1 MRPRR
6 DHAGRRN
13 PGRRGAAGTRPGHG
27 RSGHGT
33 DTGRSRGGD
42 GGRRSPAVARRAPA
56 PGARGVMKWAT
67 DHIQPHGWLLAC
79 DARLEHIVRW
89 SANVPRSLRRAGL
102 SAGLP
107 LRDVVGRQATHAIR
121 NALATHGE
129 AHRRPALVFGQ
140 EAPDGRRYDVAIHT
154 AGPDILLEWEPAAEM
169 AGDGAHLSLL
179 RTMIDRIREIT
190 DFDRLFRTVVRLF
203 AGVLR
208 FDRVML
214 YRFAEDG
221 SGEVA
226 AEYHAP
232 NLESFLG
239 QHFPASDIP
248 DPARRLYS
256 TNLIRMIGDVDAT
269 PIPIISPPGMAPP
282 DLSHAHL
289 RAATT
294 SHADYLRT
302 LGVAGC
308 VSVSLMVDGRLWG
321 MIAGHHYSPRVMNM
335 SQRIVARMFG
345 EFLSLQITNLLRT
358 KRLAMTRQT
367 HALIETLLKGA
378 APVADMPAYLTAH
391 LADML
396 AFVQCDGAALWAG
409 GQWTLHAAHP
419 PRGAMDDLLALA
431 RTRAG
436 AQIWH
441 TTHLAAHIP
450 MAADYAARAAGMM
463 VVPISSQP
471 GDYLLV
477 FRREVVRT
485 LKWGADPTAPPRQQ
499 AEDGYFGPRTSFAIW
514 TQQVTGECLPWS
526 GDDMEAA
533 TLVRSALIEVMGA
546 YHQLQLTERATAD
559 LRQRMLNEELNHRVK
574 NILSVVQSLVS
585 QPLEPGAT
593 VEGHADRLRGR
604 IRALA
609 LAHDQAV
616 RSEGGGLLRALLDAE
631 LAPYRE
637 RCFVTCDGPPIW
649 LTGRALSVLALVVH
663 ELATN
668 AVKYGALA
676 HARGRLDIT
685 WSQDAAA
692 DGWRISWRE
701 SGGPGIA
708 PPVRRGFGS
717 VLIERG
723 FPHELGGRAHVN
735 YRPGGLEVVMDLPA
749 RHISPAP
756 PAQARDAPAPA
767 APPTPGKEKT
777 VTDAD
782 ILLVEDQFLI
792 AMEAE
797 WAIEESNLGQVR
809 TVASVYEAL
818 TAIRDRVPD
827 VAILDVNLGDES
839 SIEVAHML
847 RARGVPFIFATG
859 YADRTMIPPELW
871 DVPVER
877 KPYSA
882 MALAERIRQLVS

>member
-1 MRPRR
+1 M
-6 DHAGRRN
+6 
-13 PGRRGAAGTRPGHG
+13 
-27 RSGHGT
+27 
-33 DTGRSRGGD
+33 
-42 GGRRSPAVARRAPA
+42 
-56 PGARGVMKWAT
+56 GARGMKWAT

-79 DARLEHIVRW
+79 DARLERIVRW
-89 SANVPRSLRRAGL
+89 SANAPRCLGRDGLAAGL
-102 SAGLP
+102 L
-107 LRDVVGRQATHAIR
+107 LRDVVGRQATHNIR

-140 EAPDGRRYDVAIHT
+140 DARDGRRYDIAIHT
-154 AGPDILLEWEPAAEM
+154 AGPDILLEWEPAADPD
-169 AGDGAHLSLL
+169 GDGAHLSLL

-203 AGVLR
+203 AGVLH

-226 AEYHAP
+226 AEYHVP

-256 TNLIRMIGDVDAT
+256 TNLIRVIGDVGAV
-269 PIPIISPPGMAPP
+269 PIPLISPAGMAPP

-289 RAATT
+289 RAATA

-302 LGVAGC
+302 MGVAGC

-321 MIAGHHYSPRVMNM
+321 MIAGHHCSPHVMNM

-367 HALIETLLKGA
+367 HTLIETLLKGA
-378 APVADMPAYLTAH
+378 APVADMPSYLMAH
-391 LADML
+391 LTDL
-396 AFVQCDGAALWAG
+396 LSFVQCDGAALWVG
-409 GQWTLHAAHP
+409 GQWTLHGAHP
-419 PRGAMDDLLALA
+419 PPAAMDRLLGLA
-431 RTRAG
+431 RLCAG
-436 AQIWH
+436 TQIWH
-441 TTHLAAHIP
+441 TTCLSAQVPDAA
-450 MAADYAARAAGMM
+450 AYAAQAAGVM

-485 LKWGADPTAPPRQQ
+485 LKWGADPTDRPSQQ

-585 QPLEPGAT
+585 QPLEPDGT
-593 VEGHADRLRGR
+593 VEGHAERLRGR

-631 LAPYRE
+631 LATYRE
-637 RCFVTCDGPPIW
+637 RCFITCDGPPVW

-676 HARGRLDIT
+676 HAHGRLDIS
-685 WSQDAAA
+685 WSHDAAA
-692 DGWRISWRE
+692 DEWRIAWRE

-723 FPHELGGRAHVN
+723 FPHELGGRAHIN

-749 RHISPAP
+749 RHVNPAP
-756 PAQARDAPAPA
+756 PPVAQDVTA
-767 APPTPGKEKT
+767 AASPTPGKEKK

-818 TAIRDRVPD
+818 TAIRTRVPD
-827 VAILDVNLGDES
+827 VAILDVNLGDEN

-859 YADRTMIPPELW
+859 YADRTMIPPDLR

-882 MALAERIRQLVS
+882 TALAERIRQLVS